1 MCINTKQQKEELIEV
16 SNCLQYL
23 EEAGWSDLI
32 DSRYENQ
39 VTGELMKQ
47 FPNITDDVLV
57 IVLNLVLV

>member
-1 MCINTKQQKEELIEV
+1 MCINTKQQKEV
-16 SNCLQYL
+16 SKCLQYL

-39 VTGELMKQ
+39 VTDELMKQ

-57 IVLNLVLV
+57 RVLNLVLV